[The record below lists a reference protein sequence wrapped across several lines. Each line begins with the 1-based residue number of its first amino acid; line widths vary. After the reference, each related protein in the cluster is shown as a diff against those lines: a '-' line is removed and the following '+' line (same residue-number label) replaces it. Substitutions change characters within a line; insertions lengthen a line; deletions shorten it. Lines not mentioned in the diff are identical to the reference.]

1 MNLQQRVHVLVQ
13 LGNYMLSQEQE
24 WKDVKEK
31 AFRYN
36 QWFLPMFLET
46 AVRNISNGFLKKE
59 ILDSFVAK
67 YNLPD
72 ENKHPKKVGIVM
84 AGNIPLV
91 GFHDFLSVFLTGH
104 KAVVKLSSKDD
115 ILLKH
120 LAEKLK
126 NFSPETDQYI
136 VFQDMLKDCDAYI
149 ATGSNNTSRYFE
161 YYFKKYPHIIRKN
174 KTSVAVLTGKETAEE
189 MDKLADDVHLFFGL
203 GCRNVTKIYV
213 PVNYDFVPLLDVFNK
228 YSYLTTNNKYMN
240 NYDYQLSLLILNKKS
255 YMTNGSLLMVE
266 EPSVFSPIAQLH
278 YEYYNDEKKLMQEL
292 KTNDDIQCIVGTDQ
306 INFGE
311 AQCPAIDNFADGVDT
326 IRFLLELNDKV

>member
-1 MNLQQRVHVLVQ
+1 
-13 LGNYMLSQEQE
+13 
-24 WKDVKEK
+24 
-31 AFRYN
+31 
-36 QWFLPMFLET
+36 
-46 AVRNISNGFLKKE
+46 
-59 ILDSFVAK
+59 
-67 YNLPD
+67 LPD
-72 ENKHPKKVGIVM
+72 ENKHPKRVGIVM

-120 LAEKLK
+120 LAEKSK

-203 GCRNVTKIYV
+203 GCRNVTK
-213 PVNYDFVPLLDVFNK
+213 NLC
-228 YSYLTTNNKYMN
+228 T
-240 NYDYQLSLLILNKKS
+240 
-255 YMTNGSLLMVE
+255 
-266 EPSVFSPIAQLH
+266 
-278 YEYYNDEKKLMQEL
+278 
-292 KTNDDIQCIVGTDQ
+292 C
-306 INFGE
+306 
-311 AQCPAIDNFADGVDT
+311 
-326 IRFLLELNDKV
+326 